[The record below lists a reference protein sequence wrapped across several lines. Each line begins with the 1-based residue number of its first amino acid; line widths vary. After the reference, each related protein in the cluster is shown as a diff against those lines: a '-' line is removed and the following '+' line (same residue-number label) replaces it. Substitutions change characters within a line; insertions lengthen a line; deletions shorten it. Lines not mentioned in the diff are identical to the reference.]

1 MGEQK
6 NLFLAIGLSI
16 AIIVMF
22 QFLFPQQTPIQETNE
37 IINEQIQPATSIDG
51 DNTNITKVVKSKEEI
66 IIHSDRVNINTQSL
80 SGSINLKGAI
90 IDDLILLKYNERLND
105 NSEKITLFA
114 PDGTSNPYYFEL
126 GWKQLSN
133 DLNTIELPTLET
145 QWESSSS
152 NLTPNKPITLK
163 WINSQNI
170 TFKILIEIDEDYLFN
185 ISQIIE
191 NNSESSL
198 KVFPYRLIKR
208 INMPETINFF
218 ILHEGLISLLDNK
231 LLEKK
236 YDHLQDDCSSTSSV
250 KKLFCDQKS
259 TG

>member
-22 QFLFPQQTPIQETNE
+22 QLLFPQQPPLQETSD
-37 IINEQIQPATSIDG
+37 IINEQIQPATSIDD
-51 DNTNITKVVKSKEEI
+51 DNTNIVQPVKSKEEI
-66 IIHSDRVNINTQSL
+66 ITLSDRVNINTQSL

-126 GWKQLSN
+126 GWKQLSGESN
-133 DLNTIELPTLET
+133 AIELPTLET
-145 QWESSSS
+145 QWISSSS
-152 NLTPNKPITLK
+152 SLTPNKPTTLK
-163 WINSQNI
+163 WVNSQNI
-170 TFKILIEIDEDYLFN
+170 TFKILIEVDENYLFN

-191 NNSESSL
+191 NNSASSV

-218 ILHEGLISLLDNK
+218 ILHEGLISLLDDK

-236 YDHLQDDCSSTSSV
+236 YDHLQDDCSV
-250 KKLFCDQKS
+250 IKNQLVV
-259 TG
+259 G